1 MSSTITGGKIIQHSR
16 LPVAEAKRMAHSLAL
31 VQVVKYL
38 VWRLQ
43 FDFFFKY
50 YFLLFVLVY
59 NLLDDVIRP

>member
-1 MSSTITGGKIIQHSR
+1 M
-16 LPVAEAKRMAHSLAL
+16 AEAKRMAHSLAL